1 MKFTKVS
8 KKASAALMQMVVMA
22 TSFSA
27 SAAGSA
33 YYVGRRGAYAQGKN
47 KSYLAEPSLGAV
59 SHNLLKPYKA
69 KKKPTG
75 PIKITHANR
84 LEIISSPVK
93 ELLVVDHNIKDYEQF
108 SSLARPGVVLVEIP
122 KGVDGLAFLMD
133 KLAQYQNLQAVH
145 LFSHA
150 NAGELLLGNTQ
161 INSEVLANHAAFAKV
176 VNSTMKVGGDFL
188 LYGCELGKG
197 QKGDEFL
204 EIIKNKTHADIAA
217 SNNLTGN
224 TQNNG
229 DWNLEVQKGNIETQ
243 PLANSIAMKDFTEV
257 LQNVTFQVGSWT
269 VVNAGANNDRFTP
282 VGSNKSSSTAIDALV
297 KQTVNGVERTLKVDG
312 AYNSIK
318 ADNSYG
324 ISFGFSESAL
334 TISFTDGSVFTP
346 VSIEIY
352 TYQGDPATITT
363 NLGGSINANIKD
375 AWQVGYAAQT
385 FDLSILPQ
393 GVTSLTITN
402 NSWAPFVVNTNSG
415 FMGAIKKITFK
426 DIGITANAKP
436 VVTAS
441 GGTTAHLEGT
451 PVVIDNGLT
460 LSDADHTTLAS
471 ATVTI
476 SGNFQSGQDVLAFT
490 NNGTTMGNVT
500 GSYAAGVLTLSS
512 AGNSATLAQWQ
523 AALRSVTYNNTA
535 SAPNTSNRTISFVVN
550 DGTDNSTATTKTVS
564 VTDVNDPPTLTAT
577 ALSPTFTEK
586 GTAVNVFAGA
596 AVSTVESGQAIVSLQ
611 VRVNNL
617 ANGSSEILTVDGTD
631 ITLTNGTTA
640 TTATNALSASVSVAS
655 GVATVTLSKT
665 AGISTAATQTLINGI
680 TYRNTS
686 NAPTGTSRTVTLSS
700 IGDNGGVANGGIS
713 AVSVN
718 IPSTVTIVA
727 VNDAPTLAGG
737 PYSFGSINASETSNG
752 TLVST
757 ILAGLTYADLDA
769 GALSGIAITAT
780 SGGGAWQY
788 STDGNT
794 WTGVGSVSASSALL
808 LTSTTQLRYVPSGA
822 GAETPSL
829 TFRAWDRTSGTA
841 SVNGV
846 RGLSNTNTNGG
857 TTAFS
862 TGTAQAS
869 LSVLA
874 VPVNTAA
881 PVITGTAT
889 MGNVLSSNT
898 GTWTN
903 ASSYTYQWYRA
914 DDNSGTNL
922 GVIASATN
930 ASYTLTTSD
939 AHKYL
944 RVVVTANNGTGG
956 TATVNSDYVAI
967 VNSAPV
973 NSAAP
978 SISGTAAVG
987 NALSTSN
994 GTWSDADGDGRTYS
1008 YQWYRADDNVGT
1020 NLASIAG
1027 ANSAS
1032 YTLTSSDAH
1041 KYLRVVVT
1049 ANDGKGGTTA
1059 ANSTY
1064 VAVANSAPV
1073 NSVAPSIS
1081 GTAAVGNALSTTNGT
1096 WSDADGDGRTY
1107 SYQWY
1112 RADDNAGTNLASIAG
1127 ANSASYTL
1135 TSSDAHKYLRV
1146 VVTAN
1151 DGKGGTTT
1159 ANSAYVAVAN
1169 SAPVN
1174 SVAPSIS
1181 GTAAVGNA
1189 LSTTNGTWSDA
1200 DGDGRT
1206 YSYQW
1211 YRADDNAGTNLASIA
1226 GTNSA
1231 SYTLT
1236 SSDAHKY
1243 LRVVVTANDGKGG
1256 TTTAN
1261 SAYVAVANSL
1271 PTDISLS
1278 SLTVNQSAGANAVVG
1293 TISTTD
1299 LDATDTH
1306 SYTLVAGAGSTN
1318 NASFNISGSSLRA
1331 NDASVLPA
1339 GNYTIRIRATDNFGG
1354 NFEKTFT
1361 VTVADNVAPT
1371 VVISS
1376 SLGASGTATTTS
1388 PVPFTV
1394 TFSEAVNDFTVGD
1407 ITVTNGTVGG
1417 FAGSGSNYSFN
1428 VVPNGNGNVVVNVT
1442 ANVATDAAGN
1452 GNTAATQ
1459 FVINYQNVLPVTL
1472 VDFTVKIDGNHARLQ
1487 WQTAMEQNNG
1497 GFEIYRSGDDKRFV
1511 RLTEIVGR
1519 NVASLYSFIDKNP
1532 LNGNNYYRL
1541 VQLDRNGTSTEL
1553 GEKVLNFDLGSVN
1566 VAVFPNPS
1574 SGKTKVKFGANR
1586 FRELIVAAVDGRIIN
1601 QQKLSIGQLEA
1612 ELDLSAYPNGTY
1624 FVKLLG
1630 DKESNVVKV
1639 VKK

>member
-33 YYVGRRGAYAQGKN
+33 YYVGRRGAYAPGKN

-59 SHNLLKPYKA
+59 PHNLLKPYKA

-75 PIKITHANR
+75 PIKITDANR

-93 ELLVVDHNIKDYEQF
+93 ELLVVDHNIKDYQQF

-161 INSEVLANHAAFAKV
+161 INSEALANHAAFAKV

-204 EIIKNKTHADIAA
+204 EIIKNNTHADVAA

-385 FDLSILPQ
+385 FDLSTLPQ

-441 GGTTAHLEGT
+441 SGTTAHLEGT

-550 DGTDNSTATTKTVS
+550 DGTDNSNATTKTVS
-564 VTDVNDPPTLTAT
+564 ITDVNDPPTLTAT

-631 ITLTNGTTA
+631 LTLTNGTIA
-640 TTATNALSASVSVAS
+640 TTATNALSASVSVTS
-655 GVATVTLSKT
+655 GTATVTLSKA
-665 AGISTAATQTLINGI
+665 AGISTMATQTLINGI
-680 TYRNTS
+680 TYKNTS
-686 NAPTGTSRTVTLSS
+686 NSPTGTSRTVTLSS

-718 IPSTVTIVA
+718 IPSTITIVA
-727 VNDAPTLAGG
+727 INDAPTLAGG
-737 PYSFGSINASETSNG
+737 PYSLGSINANQASNG
-752 TLVST
+752 TLIST
-757 ILAGLTYADLDA
+757 ILAGLTYADVDA
-769 GALSGIAITAT
+769 GALSGMAITAT

-788 STDGNT
+788 STDGST
-794 WTGVGSVSASSALL
+794 WTGVGTVSASSALL
-808 LTSTTQLRYVPSGA
+808 LTSTTQLRYVPSGT
-822 GAETPSL
+822 GAETPTL

-841 SVNGV
+841 SVNGS
-846 RGLSNTNTNGG
+846 RSTLSTAANGG

-862 TGTAQAS
+862 AGTAQAS

-874 VPVNTAA
+874 IPVNTVA

-889 MGNVLSSNT
+889 IGNALSSTT

-903 ASSYTYQWYRA
+903 ASSYSYQWYRA

-922 GVIASATN
+922 ALIAGANS
-930 ASYTLTTSD
+930 ASYTLITSD

-956 TATVNSDYVAI
+956 TTTVNS
-967 VNSAPV
+967 S
-973 NSAAP
+973 
-978 SISGTAAVG
+978 
-987 NALSTSN
+987 
-994 GTWSDADGDGRTYS
+994 
-1008 YQWYRADDNVGT
+1008 
-1020 NLASIAG
+1020 
-1027 ANSAS
+1027 
-1032 YTLTSSDAH
+1032 
-1041 KYLRVVVT
+1041 
-1049 ANDGKGGTTA
+1049 
-1059 ANSTY
+1059 Y
-1064 VAVANSAPV
+1064 VAVANSVPV

-1081 GTAAVGNALSTTNGT
+1081 GAATVGNALITTNGT

-1112 RADDNAGTNLASIAG
+1112 RADDNSGTNLTLIAG

-1135 TSSDAHKYLRV
+1135 TTSDAHKYLRV

-1151 DGKGGTTT
+1151 DGRGGTTG

-1169 SAPVN
+1169 SAP
-1174 SVAPSIS
+1174 
-1181 GTAAVGNA
+1181 
-1189 LSTTNGTWSDA
+1189 TN
-1200 DGDGRT
+1200 
-1206 YSYQW
+1206 
-1211 YRADDNAGTNLASIA
+1211 
-1226 GTNSA
+1226 
-1231 SYTLT
+1231 
-1236 SSDAHKY
+1236 
-1243 LRVVVTANDGKGG
+1243 
-1256 TTTAN
+1256 
-1261 SAYVAVANSL
+1261 
-1271 PTDISLS
+1271 ISLS

-1293 TISTTD
+1293 TLSTTD
-1299 LDATDTH
+1299 LDAADTH
-1306 SYTLVAGAGSTN
+1306 SYTLVAGTGSIH

-1331 NDASVLPA
+1331 NDASALPA
-1339 GNYTIRIRATDNFGG
+1339 GSYNIRIRSADSFGG
-1354 NFEKTFT
+1354 NFEKAFSIT
-1361 VTVADNVAPT
+1361 VVDNVAPS
-1371 VVISS
+1371 VLISS
-1376 SLGASGTATTTS
+1376 SVGTSGTVTTTS
-1388 PVPFTV
+1388 PIPFTV
-1394 TFSEAVNDFTVGD
+1394 TFSESVTNFTAGD
-1407 ITVTNGTVGG
+1407 ITIGNGTIGN
-1417 FAGSGSNYSFN
+1417 FSGSGTTYAFN
-1428 VVPNGNGNVVVNVT
+1428 VTPAAIGNVTVDVA
-1442 ANVATDAAGN
+1442 ANVAEDAAN
-1452 GNTAATQ
+1452 NPNVPAVQ
-1459 FVINYQNVLPVTL
+1459 FAISYQGVLPVTL
-1472 VDFTVKIDGNHARLQ
+1472 VSFTAKIENNAAKLQ
-1487 WQTAMEQNNG
+1487 WRTAMERDNS
-1497 GFEIYRSGDDKRFV
+1497 GFEIYRSGDNKQ
-1511 RLTEIVGR
+1511 RLRIAQIAGK
-1519 NVASLYSFIDKNP
+1519 NAPGLYSYIDQRP
-1532 LNGNNYYRL
+1532 LNGNNYYWL
-1541 VQLDRNGTSTEL
+1541 VQIDHDGKITEL
-1553 GEKVLNFDLGSVN
+1553 GEKVLNFDLSTLDINIYPNPATAKATITFGAGQYHTLMLSGIDGKVIMKESLAPGQSQAIINVAAYPVGVYVVQLVGPNGNSVN
-1566 VAVFPNPS
+1566 
-1574 SGKTKVKFGANR
+1574 
-1586 FRELIVAAVDGRIIN
+1586 
-1601 QQKLSIGQLEA
+1601 
-1612 ELDLSAYPNGTY
+1612 
-1624 FVKLLG
+1624 KLL
-1630 DKESNVVKV
+1630 
-1639 VKK
+1639 KK

>member
-33 YYVGRRGAYAQGKN
+33 YYVGRRGAYAPGKN

-59 SHNLLKPYKA
+59 PHNLLKPYKA

-75 PIKITHANR
+75 PIKITDANR

-93 ELLVVDHNIKDYEQF
+93 ELLVVDHNIKDYQQF

-161 INSEVLANHAAFAKV
+161 INSEALANHAAFAKV

-197 QKGDEFL
+197 EKGDEFL
-204 EIIKNKTHADIAA
+204 EIIKNNTHADVAA

-385 FDLSILPQ
+385 FDLSALPA

-402 NSWAPFVVNTNSG
+402 NSWAPFVMNTNSG

-564 VTDVNDPPTLTAT
+564 VTDVNDPPTLSAT

-631 ITLTNGTTA
+631 LTLTNGTTA
-640 TTATNALSASVSVAS
+640 TTATNALSASVSVTS
-655 GVATVTLSKT
+655 GTATVTLAKA
-665 AGISTAATQTLINGI
+665 AGISTAATQTLVNGI
-680 TYRNTS
+680 TYKNTS
-686 NAPTGTSRTVTLSS
+686 NSPTGTSRTVTLSS

-718 IPSTVTIVA
+718 IPSTITIVA
-727 VNDAPTLAGG
+727 INDAPTLAGG
-737 PYSFGSINASETSNG
+737 PYSLGSINANQASNG
-752 TLVST
+752 TLIST
-757 ILAGLTYADLDA
+757 ILAGLTYADVDA
-769 GALSGIAITAT
+769 GALSGMAITAT

-794 WTGVGSVSASSALL
+794 WTGVGTVSASSALL
-808 LTSTTQLRYVPSGA
+808 LTSTTQLRYVPSGT
-822 GAETPSL
+822 GAETPTL

-841 SVNGV
+841 SVNGS
-846 RGLSNTNTNGG
+846 RSTLSTAANGG

-862 TGTAQAS
+862 AGTAQAS

-874 VPVNTAA
+874 IPVNTVA

-889 MGNVLSSNT
+889 IGNALSSTT

-903 ASSYTYQWYRA
+903 ASSYSYQWYRA

-922 GVIASATN
+922 ALIAGANS
-930 ASYTLTTSD
+930 ASYTLITSD

-956 TATVNSDYVAI
+956 TTTVNS
-967 VNSAPV
+967 S
-973 NSAAP
+973 
-978 SISGTAAVG
+978 
-987 NALSTSN
+987 
-994 GTWSDADGDGRTYS
+994 
-1008 YQWYRADDNVGT
+1008 
-1020 NLASIAG
+1020 
-1027 ANSAS
+1027 
-1032 YTLTSSDAH
+1032 
-1041 KYLRVVVT
+1041 
-1049 ANDGKGGTTA
+1049 
-1059 ANSTY
+1059 Y
-1064 VAVANSAPV
+1064 VAVANSVPV

-1081 GTAAVGNALSTTNGT
+1081 GAATVGNALITTNGT

-1112 RADDNAGTNLASIAG
+1112 RADDNSGTNLTLIAG

-1135 TSSDAHKYLRV
+1135 TTSDAHKYLRV

-1151 DGKGGTTT
+1151 DGRGGTTG

-1169 SAPVN
+1169 SAP
-1174 SVAPSIS
+1174 
-1181 GTAAVGNA
+1181 
-1189 LSTTNGTWSDA
+1189 TN
-1200 DGDGRT
+1200 
-1206 YSYQW
+1206 
-1211 YRADDNAGTNLASIA
+1211 
-1226 GTNSA
+1226 
-1231 SYTLT
+1231 
-1236 SSDAHKY
+1236 
-1243 LRVVVTANDGKGG
+1243 
-1256 TTTAN
+1256 
-1261 SAYVAVANSL
+1261 
-1271 PTDISLS
+1271 ISLS

-1293 TISTTD
+1293 TLSTTD
-1299 LDATDTH
+1299 LDAADTH
-1306 SYTLVAGAGSTN
+1306 SYTLVAGTGSIH

-1331 NDASVLPA
+1331 NDASALPA
-1339 GNYTIRIRATDNFGG
+1339 GSYNIRIRSADSFGG
-1354 NFEKTFT
+1354 NFEKAFSIT
-1361 VTVADNVAPT
+1361 VVDNVAPS
-1371 VVISS
+1371 VLISS
-1376 SLGASGTATTTS
+1376 SVGTSGTVTTTS
-1388 PVPFTV
+1388 PIPFTV
-1394 TFSEAVNDFTVGD
+1394 TFSESVTNFTAGD
-1407 ITVTNGTVGG
+1407 ITIGNGTIGN
-1417 FAGSGSNYSFN
+1417 FSGSGTTYTFN
-1428 VVPNGNGNVVVNVT
+1428 VTPAAIGNVTVDVA
-1442 ANVATDAAGN
+1442 ANVAEDAAN
-1452 GNTAATQ
+1452 NPNVPAVQ
-1459 FVINYQNVLPVTL
+1459 FAISYQNVLPVTL
-1472 VDFTVKIDGNHARLQ
+1472 VDFTVKIDGNQARLQ

-1511 RLTEIVGR
+1511 KLTEIAGK

-1553 GEKVLNFDLGSVN
+1553 GEKALRFDFSVAEVTVYPNPTANRASIAFQSGKYNVLSLIGIDGSV
-1566 VAVFPNPS
+1566 
-1574 SGKTKVKFGANR
+1574 
-1586 FRELIVAAVDGRIIN
+1586 L
-1601 QQKLSIGQLEA
+1601 QKQGLTIGQSEVVI
-1612 ELDLSAYPNGTY
+1612 ELSSYPVGIY
-1624 FVKLLG
+1624 FVKLTG
-1630 DKESNVVKV
+1630 ADGSVVCKV
-1639 VKK
+1639 LKK